1 MVADRGGRRNNVC
14 SYFFV
19 NDRVMY
25 SPTTSPSPFSSFGKE
40 ENGDTIDFLV
50 SPPKN
55 VNRIV
60 ADGRVFSFSNS
71 VEL

>member
-1 MVADRGGRRNNVC
+1 
-14 SYFFV
+14 
-19 NDRVMY
+19 MY
-25 SPTTSPSPFSSFGKE
+25 SPTTSPYGYSSFPKE
-40 ENGDTIDFLV
+40 EIRDTIDFLVSPNRGRTDFLV

-60 ADGRVFSFSNS
+60 ADGIVFSFSKS

>member
-1 MVADRGGRRNNVC
+1 MAKK
-14 SYFFV
+14 SIL
-19 NDRVMY
+19 
-25 SPTTSPSPFSSFGKE
+25 SLFSSFGKE
-40 ENGDTIDFLV
+40 ENRDTIDFLVSPNRGRTDFLV

-60 ADGRVFSFSNS
+60 ADGIVFSFSNS